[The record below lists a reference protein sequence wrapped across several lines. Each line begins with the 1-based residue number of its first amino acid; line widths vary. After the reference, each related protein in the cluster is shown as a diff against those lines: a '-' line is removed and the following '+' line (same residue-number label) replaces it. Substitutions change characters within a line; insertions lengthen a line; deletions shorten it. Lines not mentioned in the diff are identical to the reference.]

1 MGFPAAYYTTSV
13 LEEGVVRAD
22 LLLGPDWRGGAAAL
36 CLLSYVLEVDTGFT
50 FGAVYDGIGQ
60 VMQERGRAAW
70 EEEEEEEAK
79 GEEEEEEEDDEDEDE
94 EDVAPSLKQPRR
106 SFLCPPAPLQLLSS
120 TFSTSSHHWAP
131 EEEGRKRRSRM
142 RVKVTKV
149 GEEASGMGEELRRMK
164 VKPGQVKVWQP
175 QSPLTKLK
183 VGLHPAPRHL
193 TTCTSPLAPRHLTTC
208 TSPPRHCCSDCTT
221 TTTTWVVHLTTRCG

>member
-79 GEEEEEEEDDEDEDE
+79 GEEEEEEEDDEDEEE
-94 EDVAPSLKQPRR
+94 EDVASSLKQPRR

-120 TFSTSSHHWAP
+120 FSTSSHHCAH
-131 EEEGRKRRSRM
+131 EEEGRKRRARM

-183 VGLHPAPRHL
+183 VGLHPAPQHL
-193 TTCTSPLAPRHLTTC
+193 PTCTTPLAPQHLGTAAVTAPPPPGWS
-208 TSPPRHCCSDCTT
+208 TSPPG
-221 TTTTWVVHLTTRCG
+221 VAEVP